1 VEMGTMPS
9 ALRTVPLLLAAI
21 LVAACTTSTQVD
33 SIDLT
38 GVEGGLVL
46 AYTDDTRVRTA
57 LEEQLVAD
65 LRERGVTAYAS
76 YRDLPELAGRTPADV
91 IAAARTYDA
100 ATVLV
105 VDPVDPGASSS
116 QAVQDPARISPEH
129 PDLEAF
135 FAYARAQ
142 APDTAR
148 VDPAREVLVEAN
160 LFLLQDAGARLFWSG
175 VAMTRV
181 ADGSGAGIRSLSTEI
196 ADALVRVRQKL
207 RGN

>member
-1 VEMGTMPS
+1 M
-9 ALRTVPLLLAAI
+9 RTVRLLIAVMC
-21 LVAACTTSTQVD
+21 VAGCTTATQVD
-33 SIDLT
+33 SIDLR

-57 LEEQLVAD
+57 LEDQLVAD
-65 LRERGVTAYAS
+65 LHERGITAYPS
-76 YRDLPELAGRTPADV
+76 YRDLPDLTGRTPADV
-91 IAAARTYDA
+91 IAAARAHAA

-105 VDPVDPGASSS
+105 LDPVEPGAATS
-116 QAVQDPARISPEH
+116 QAVQDPKRISPEH

-135 FAYARAQ
+135 FAYVRAS
-142 APDTAR
+142 APEAP

-160 LFLLQDAGARLFWSG
+160 LFLLQDTGARLFWSG

-196 ADALVRVRQKL
+196 AEALARVRQQI
-207 RGN
+207 RTQ